1 MSFMFKGLNNKSII
15 KEELPVCS
23 RSGLLC
29 GLGQGGCNKEGNGCI
44 DSCGEKCAAT
54 GKGCD
59 KQHCMIFKEEDSGGF
74 KNYAL
79 VSDDHKNSVNN
90 KLLAEGGMTE
100 MENKEIKENKTTD
113 ESRREFLKGAGLI
126 VGSTALLG
134 AGGLAVTGCSISG
147 EYLDGEKCTTTTT
160 KTTTINNMEYLGE
173 CICPDCGIKSP
184 HPKGTPCRLVP
195 CPKCGGGMGRLA

>member
-1 MSFMFKGLNNKSII
+1 MSFIFKGINNNGFI

-29 GLGQGGCNKEGNGCI
+29 GSGDGRCNKEGQGCI
-44 DSCGEKCAAT
+44 NDCGEKCMRSEA
-54 GKGCD
+54 GCD
-59 KQHCMIFKEEDSGGF
+59 KQHCMIFKEEDCGGF
-74 KNYAL
+74 KNYTL
-79 VSDDHKNSVNN
+79 VSEHHKNSINN
-90 KLLAEGGMTE
+90 KSLAEGGMTG
-100 MENKEIKENKTTD
+100 MENKEKKENKTAD

-134 AGGLAVTGCSISG
+134 AGGLAVSGCSISG
-147 EYLDGEKCTTTTT
+147 ESLNGEKCTTTTT
-160 KTTTINNMEYLGE
+160 KTTVVNNVEYLGE
-173 CICPDCGIKSP
+173 CICPDCGIKAP